1 MNCSCLR
8 VSLLLVLAVIN
19 APAKEKAGP
28 QIYSDVRYIAEGGG
42 PGDLVGTE
50 LQLKIE
56 GTEATGILRIY
67 QGGCAE
73 QVRVVGSFSGNTVHV
88 SGEGQGYG
96 KVDIT
101 GKLQHGRFDGV
112 LRLERD
118 HSTQKIRLKRT
129 SKPHC

>member
-1 MNCSCLR
+1 MNCCFR
-8 VSLLLVLAVIN
+8 VSLLLVLAVIS

-28 QIYSDVRYIAEGGG
+28 QIYSDVRYITEGGGG
-42 PGDLVGTE
+42 PGDLIGTE

-73 QVRVVGSFSGNTVHV
+73 QVRVIGSYSGNAVHV

-96 KVDIT
+96 KVEIT
-101 GKLQHGRFDGV
+101 GKLQHSRLDGS

-118 HSTQKIRLKRT
+118 HSTVKIRLKRT